1 VRALL
6 LFISVSAIAAT
17 AAASAVGSAPEPLS
31 LSVNRSF
38 AGEFWSASGAFTDSG
53 TLADTPQHF
62 TRTGTYHFLRT
73 YTSSAGTFDTRGDA
87 KITPTST
94 PGVFAVSGYWTVIS
108 GTGAYSDLHG
118 TGTISET
125 FDANAGTVVGTWDGL
140 VHFD

>member
-1 VRALL
+1 
-6 LFISVSAIAAT
+6 
-17 AAASAVGSAPEPLS
+17 
-31 LSVNRSF
+31 VNRSP

-62 TRTGTYHFLRT
+62 TQTGTYHFLRT

-94 PGVFAVSGYWTVIS
+94 DGVFAVTGYWTVIS
-108 GTGAYSDLHG
+108 GTGSYSDLHG
-118 TGTISET
+118 GGTISET
-125 FDANAGTVVGTWDGL
+125 SDANAGTVVGTWQGS